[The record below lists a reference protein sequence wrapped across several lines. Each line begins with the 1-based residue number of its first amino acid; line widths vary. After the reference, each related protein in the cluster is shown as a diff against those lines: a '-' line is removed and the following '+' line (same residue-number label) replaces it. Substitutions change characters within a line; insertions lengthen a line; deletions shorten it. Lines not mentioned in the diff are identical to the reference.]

1 MATIEE
7 IVKAEYDMILDLW
20 KFERKWLE
28 KIPLSIEKGDWD
40 NMLSESNAM
49 AEKRKGESQDKLCS
63 IISAFM
69 DEIEFIDKKMKEAKK

>member
-1 MATIEE
+1 MAKIEE

-40 NMLSESNAM
+40 NMLSEANAM
-49 AEKRKGESQDKLCS
+49 AEKRKGESQERLCS
-63 IISAFM
+63 IINAFM